1 MEFEKESKYL
11 IDTEKKWETQKIN
24 KKNLLIERIEA
35 NQLYGEVDKIE
46 KISELSWGNDKTL
59 TDKNLS

>member
-1 MEFEKESKYL
+1 M